1 MWSYC
6 EKVSMSNNR
15 FYLYKFIIKPHCA
28 MKTISTISVGE
39 GGGREKE
46 KRWRMKK
53 KNEQG

>member
-39 GGGREKE
+39 GGGARKRKKMEDEEKE
-46 KRWRMKK
+46 
-53 KNEQG
+53 